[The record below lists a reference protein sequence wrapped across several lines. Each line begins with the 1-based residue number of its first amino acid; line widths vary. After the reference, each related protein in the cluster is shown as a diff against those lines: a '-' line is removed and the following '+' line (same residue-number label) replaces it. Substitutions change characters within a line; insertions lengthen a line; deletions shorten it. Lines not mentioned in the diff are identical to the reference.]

1 MKRPRAA
8 TAPDFFAQI
17 VQGIKFNTEATKA
30 EAWAEYLA
38 LMLDFFPLFA
48 RLVQGVS
55 DLRSAAQRLA
65 HAAGLEKGLNQ
76 AIMEALEN
84 KIEEHL
90 RDELDAYSALEPGK
104 RIAKACYEMQAAIAR
119 VQLAYSRSG
128 EGTTEQARAQMQ
140 SELYVNKSAVYANL
154 STYVKTVEDNSH
166 IFHLFNFGRQ
176 NLGAYQF
183 TIQAFYNTK
192 NSPSKDLIV
201 EALHN
206 ARVSYGV
213 YLSAEIKGQFEDNI
227 DTFSLRE
234 DEISK
239 LRNMKLASLD
249 VDGLLWRFRCAFV
262 AGLRKQY
269 PKPCTWSKLPN
280 CMGLAFGP
288 LERLLFAL
296 GFNAESVNNL
306 VAMLEETLFL
316 GGADGPASANEI
328 LRKYLEEAEHILQT
342 FAMSSRSLD
351 KFQGTAKSGAAF
363 ATYVAIKKAAADELR
378 AQQLDFMRG
387 RNAEQSSSTSTPK
400 RGAAALDDGDVG
412 PFASPVRRLRRQ
424 KCRSI
429 KLAARM
435 EKVAAKGLPSSVA
448 VHIR

>member
-1 MKRPRAA
+1 M
-8 TAPDFFAQI
+8 
-17 VQGIKFNTEATKA
+17 
-30 EAWAEYLA
+30 
-38 LMLDFFPLFA
+38 
-48 RLVQGVS
+48 
-55 DLRSAAQRLA
+55 RSAVQRLA

-90 RDELDAYSALEPGK
+90 RDELDDYSALEPGK
-104 RIAKACYEMQAAIAR
+104 RIAKACDEMQAAIAR

-128 EGTTEQARAQMQ
+128 EGTTEQARAHMQ
-140 SELYVNKSAVYANL
+140 SELTVNKSAVYANL

-166 IFHLFNFGRQ
+166 VLHLFNFGRQ

-192 NSPSKDLIV
+192 NAPSKDLIV

-234 DEISK
+234 DEVSK

-249 VDGLLWRFRCAFV
+249 VDGLLWRFRCVFV
-262 AGLRKQY
+262 AGFRKQY
-269 PKPCTWSKLPN
+269 PKPCMWPKLPN

-288 LERLLFAL
+288 LERLLYAL
-296 GFNAESVNNL
+296 GFNAESMNNL

-328 LRKYLEEAEHILQT
+328 LRKYLEEAEQILQT

-351 KFQGTAKSGAAF
+351 KLQGPAKSGAAF
-363 ATYVAIKKAAADELR
+363 ATYIAIKKAAADELR
-378 AQQLDFMRG
+378 AQQLSFMRG
-387 RNAEQSSSTSTPK
+387 RGAEQSSSTSTPK
-400 RGAAALDDGDVG
+400 RGAAALDDDDDVA
-412 PFASPVRRLRRQ
+412 PFVSPASPASPRMSKYPTGGKGWWRQRGFQAGLLCVASALRQ
-424 KCRSI
+424 ECR
-429 KLAARM
+429 
-435 EKVAAKGLPSSVA
+435 PSRA
-448 VHIR
+448 QLLRP